1 MSLQNLRDVPVDDL
15 LQLGKK
21 LKSLDL
27 AKNQLTALPGKF
39 FKKKIIW
46 AALFD
51 LESRPYSNV
60 IIITNYFPR
69 LSSDSTGVNRKSG
82 N

>member
-39 FKKKIIW
+39 FKKKFIW

-51 LESRPYSNV
+51 L
-60 IIITNYFPR
+60 
-69 LSSDSTGVNRKSG
+69 DSKP
-82 N
+82 